1 MLGSDVLEYI
11 DRSVLCWLAT
21 VDSGGYPNVS
31 PKEIF
36 CHFGNENLLIANIA
50 SPGSSRNILSNS
62 KVCVSFVDIFV
73 QKGYKIKGEATIVEP
88 SNNGFDSYV
97 RPLLSMTKGM
107 FKIRSIFDIRVE
119 LVERILAPS
128 YILEPNVTEQ
138 DQVKAALKTY
148 GVEKSNLKLDNC

>member
-1 MLGSDVLEYI
+1 
-11 DRSVLCWLAT
+11 
-21 VDSGGYPNVS
+21 
-31 PKEIF
+31 
-36 CHFGNENLLIANIA
+36 
-50 SPGSSRNILSNS
+50 
-62 KVCVSFVDIFV
+62 VDIFV